1 MYLLMERAQYG
12 QIQDASGAKTG
23 DLVGRK
29 KEIYDIA
36 VKKGKTIWPAHSN
49 CSDVENAAKW
59 IFYQVAEAMQF
70 LHDEMQIVHRD
81 LKHENILMGLKSPD
95 PWCEDERQPTI
106 KVCDFTTAF
115 VLPSEDYRESINAGT
130 LAFNAPE
137 LFSQPDCLPKPLD
150 VWAFGV
156 SLYVYL
162 KNNLPVS
169 LEGDFEQNLEKADF
183 ANIVQNLDGVS
194 E

>member
-36 VKKGKTIWPAHSN
+36 VKKGKTIWPAHSS

-70 LHDEMQIVHRD
+70 LHDELQIVHRD

-95 PWCEDERQPTI
+95 PWCEDER
-106 KVCDFTTAF
+106 
-115 VLPSEDYRESINAGT
+115 
-130 LAFNAPE
+130 
-137 LFSQPDCLPKPLD
+137 
-150 VWAFGV
+150 
-156 SLYVYL
+156 
-162 KNNLPVS
+162 
-169 LEGDFEQNLEKADF
+169 
-183 ANIVQNLDGVS
+183 
-194 E
+194 